1 MQYSFNPPHEMDIWD
16 KQKRSE
22 VMSKIRSKD
31 TKPEL
36 KLRKALFA
44 QGLRYRVHYK
54 MLPGS
59 PDIVFPKYKTVIFV
73 QGCFWHG
80 HENCKLSHLPKS
92 NAVFWKNKIEKNKN
106 RDKQI
111 KYQLIV
117 SGWKVIEVWEC
128 EIKTKLKLKRTVDKI
143 TNWLRKLEVSA
154 QEGLVHVQVYD
165 EFDDD
170 VKIVA
175 EEDIAYCKLKQ

>member
-1 MQYSFNPPHEMDIWD
+1 MDIWD

-22 VMSKIRSKD
+22 VMSKIRSKN
-31 TKPEL
+31 TKPEV

-44 QGLRYRVHYK
+44 QGFRYRINDK
-54 MLPGS
+54 KIAGS

-92 NAVFWKNKIEKNKN
+92 NVEFWRSKMERNKK

-128 EIKTKLKLKRTVDKI
+128 EIKTKLRLKRTVDKI
-143 TNWLRKLEVSA
+143 ASWLR
-154 QEGLVHVQVYD
+154 GLDKPPTKRRVHVQLYD
-165 EFDDD
+165 EFEDD

-175 EEDIAYCKLKQ
+175 EDEIAYPKLKQ